1 MFVLQM
7 AVLIVHSPVM
17 ACWNVGWSMSI
28 SPSVLL
34 LGAGC
39 VTVIELPTFVVPGL
53 AVAGVVVEYN
63 FHAVTRQGTRL

>member
-7 AVLIVHSPVM
+7 VVFIAHSPVM

-28 SPSVLL
+28 SQSVLL

-39 VTVIELPTFVVPGL
+39 VTFIGLPTFVVFGSAFPG
-53 AVAGVVVEYN
+53 AVVE
-63 FHAVTRQGTRL
+63 